1 MVHRIIGEIRIQTI
15 NHSSCCFFFLSGVAA
30 SSLFTS
36 GKYAI
41 DPELRG
47 LEYERITQNLDV
59 HFWKTFWN
67 ITESEVL
74 AVSIN
79 FYYISPPCTGQPVVL
94 SLKCFKSEPFPH
106 AMVGSVYNLLV
117 VPH

>member
-1 MVHRIIGEIRIQTI
+1 MLFI
-15 NHSSCCFFFLSGVAA
+15 FLSGVAA
-30 SSLFTS
+30 GSLFTS

-41 DPELRG
+41 DPEQRG

-79 FYYISPPCTGQPVVL
+79 FFFNFAYLYIWVKLLMDFIFFG
-94 SLKCFKSEPFPH
+94 CF
-106 AMVGSVYNLLV
+106 LLGLGEYDL
-117 VPH
+117 HSGEGESHTLCAT